1 MSNNFQLR
9 VAELICSRICHD
21 LVSPLSAI
29 NNGIEMINEG
39 GEGIFSDSIELIGN
53 CNKHALDRLS
63 FYRVAYGSGGER
75 NVVNFLDIEKI
86 IETFAADRKT
96 NIVWAKDY
104 RMSDDQIPREFAKLL
119 TNVFYLATECLPRG
133 GVVSIENSISDASNS
148 VSMKLE
154 GPKCHLRDDVSSGL
168 KVDLSVE
175 ELSVKNI
182 FAYLVSALAL
192 TLNKTLEV
200 KNISSNR
207 MEINVL

>member
-21 LVSPLSAI
+21 LISPLSAI

-39 GEGIFSDSIELIGN
+39 GEGIFSDSIKLIGN

-75 NVVNFLDIEKI
+75 NVVNLQDIEKI
-86 IETFAADRKT
+86 LETFAADRKT
-96 NIVWAKDY
+96 NIVWAKDD
-104 RMSDDQIPREFAKLL
+104 RMSDDQIPRVFAKLL

-133 GVVSIENSISDASNS
+133 GVVSIENSMSDTSNS
-148 VSMKLE
+148 LSMKLE
-154 GPKCHLRDDVSSGL
+154 GPKCYLRDDVSSGL

-192 TLNKTLEV
+192 NLNKTLEV
-200 KNISSNR
+200 KKISSNR
-207 MEINVL
+207 MVISVL

>member
-39 GEGIFSDSIELIGN
+39 GEGIFSDSIALIGN

-96 NIVWAKDY
+96 KIVWAKDY

-148 VSMKLE
+148 VSTKLE

-168 KVDLSVE
+168 KVDLSVK

-182 FAYLVSALAL
+182 FAYLVSALVS

-200 KNISSNR
+200 KNTSSNR
-207 MEINVL
+207 MVISVL